1 MRRPK
6 PGAGDDRANGAAM
19 ERPPCSTPRARSN
32 ARTAPY
38 SWTGAGFDECRECA
52 APHVDC
58 EEWMPERS
66 SSDRPLSR
74 SSRSAAVPAT
84 GSSTEMALRCAG
96 ARRAS
101 PATAQVSYLVGRD
114 LLLPI
119 YDVET
124 DHRTEGARTL
134 VEAVRRA
141 DGLLIASPG
150 YHGGISGM
158 VKNALDYV
166 EDLADHPSVPTR
178 PSGRLHLRGAW
189 VASHRGDPCTNSSSG
204 SRLRGWPLPS
214 AARYNSQL
222 TRFDEKA
229 NPDDPAVA
237 EQLATI
243 GPRSCEFARM
253 RKGSGAFPQRCRSS
267 PIRFSSA

>member
-1 MRRPK
+1 
-6 PGAGDDRANGAAM
+6 
-19 ERPPCSTPRARSN
+19 
-32 ARTAPY
+32 
-38 SWTGAGFDECRECA
+38 
-52 APHVDC
+52 
-58 EEWMPERS
+58 MPERS
-66 SSDRPLSR
+66 TQTDPPVQIVAIGGSTRP
-74 SSRSAAVPAT
+74 

-96 ARRAS
+96 AA
-101 PATAQVSYLVGRD
+101 AQAHGAQVSYLVGRD

-166 EDLADHPSVPTR
+166 EDLADHDPPYLHGQAVGCISVAHGWQATVGTLAQIR
-178 PSGRLHLRGAW
+178 QTVHA
-189 VASHRGDPCTNSSSG
+189 
-204 SRLRGWPLPS
+204 LRGWPTPLG
-214 AARYNSQL
+214 ATVNSQL

-243 GPRSCEFARM
+243 GAQVVEFARM
-253 RKGSGAFPQRCRSS
+253 RKGSGAFP
-267 PIRFSSA
+267 SAIQVESDSIQ